1 MPQSWGGLYSGAVW
15 SKFLEFEKAVKRPG
29 DTPFALS
36 NRWPYEVSWKKI
48 LLRYMY
54 AKGIAVLYPPLRLGG
69 VAMPTSLSGDKAVN
83 SKGGHAM
90 SGSLMI
96 SAPPRVDS
104 YLYYEMYGK
113 EHLQPR
119 DAARSDV
126 CNVKIL
132 ADIHKESF
140 SSTSFL

>member
-1 MPQSWGGLYSGAVW
+1 M
-15 SKFLEFEKAVKRPG
+15 KRPG

-36 NRWPYEVSWKKI
+36 NRWPYEVTWKKI

-54 AKGIAVLYPPLRLGG
+54 AEGTAVLYPPLRLGG
-69 VAMPTSLSGDKAVN
+69 VAIPTSLSLDKSVN

-113 EHLQPR
+113 EDLQPR
-119 DAARSDV
+119 DVARSDV
-126 CNVKIL
+126 CACQNLGRAPKREL
-132 ADIHKESF
+132 
-140 SSTSFL
+140 